1 MVRCGT
7 DIIEISRIKKAIETN
22 EKFLDRIYTDSEI
35 LYSDSKKSQKYES
48 YAARFAA
55 KEAVYKLISSNVQFV
70 DGMWKKIEILN
81 KESGKPY
88 VKLDL
93 EVPGLKYIDISLSH
107 SRDYAVAMV
116 VADFEEE

>member
-35 LYSDSKKSQKYES
+35 LYSESKKSQKYEI

-88 VKLDL
+88 
-93 EVPGLKYIDISLSH
+93 G
-107 SRDYAVAMV
+107 
-116 VADFEEE
+116 

>member
-22 EKFLDRIYTDSEI
+22 DKFIERIFTDSEI
-35 LYSDSKKSQKYES
+35 LYSESKKSQKYES

-81 KESGKPY
+81 KENGKPY